1 MIVFFCCCCYFPSFR
16 KFWFWWWWWCDKL
29 WTTKQK
35 VIWRKRRNTRKKNQS
50 VILSVVSFCQ
60 WQLLKLSREN
70 WKIEKNKHFLMDI
83 EMIIIWSIRIF
94 HDEKVDD
101 AWQIDWL
108 IFSDYLLNWSMTNCR
123 FIVGF
128 VLKFFN
134 FSFFSKKKKWVT
146 FFMNKNLSRK

>member
-1 MIVFFCCCCYFPSFR
+1 MFFSAVVVIFPRSGNFDFDDDDDATNFEQQNR
-16 KFWFWWWWWCDKL
+16 KWSGGKEGI
-29 WTTKQK
+29 QE
-35 VIWRKRRNTRKKNQS
+35 KNQS